1 MLTAPRRQALSAVLA
16 LSLLPAH
23 ALAQGAPGAKSQK
36 GAKAAPPPPCD
47 QARAVALIEQQAADA
62 RSFEPSAGKIRV
74 MIRAAGL
81 LWPYGQE
88 AARKIFNDAFDLAA
102 EHYRQRGDE
111 SRREGRGLT
120 MQLPDQRFE
129 VMREIAKHDPAW
141 ARGLAE
147 RAAEESKR
155 EAEQA
160 GARAGAAGAGDSRVG
175 EKLIGLASSLLGID
189 RQAAVELARASFR
202 HPASVSHPR
211 FFYELAKA
219 DREAADKLVL
229 EAVAAY
235 VAAGTTQDLSYVSA
249 YVFALTGTIS
259 QVSVSTTYQVPEG
272 FNPNP
277 ALQDALVKALLARA
291 ETILAAPE
299 QFAGDKNPYRWE
311 TTQIATAL
319 LTLEPLAARHRPAQA
334 ARVAEMRAR
343 VEAAVGETARRNAE
357 AHVRREQE
365 SERPFDFDGGA
376 ERAERETNPDKRDQA
391 IAFLAMGTTEIEH
404 LARLEGLA
412 VKVSDANVRRQL
424 LDWINFTRAL
434 RLAKEGRLDEAK
446 VAAGKVGELD
456 LRAVLHLEIARE
468 SIKHLEDRARARELL
483 DEVASAAAK
492 APNTD
497 IKARAQLGVA
507 HLFAS
512 FDGPRALE
520 VVGEAVKTVNTLDDP
535 ELSRAFVQRR
545 IEGKTFGT
553 YGAFGVPGFSLENA
567 FREAGARDFEGAL
580 LVARGLAKPHLR
592 ATAVVGL
599 AADCL
604 EQSAKKTPQ
613 PKPAKRARP

>member
-1 MLTAPRRQALSAVLA
+1 MLTPSCRHALSAALA
-16 LSLLPAH
+16 LSLLTTC
-23 ALAQGAPGAKSQK
+23 ALAQIAPGAKPQK
-36 GAKAAPPPPCD
+36 RAKAAPPPPCD

-74 MIRAAGL
+74 MLRAASL
-81 LWPYGQE
+81 LWPHGPE
-88 AARKIFNDAFDLAA
+88 RARKIFNDAFDLAA
-102 EHYRQRGDE
+102 EHFKQRGNE
-111 SRREGRGLT
+111 TRREGRGIT
-120 MQLPDQRFE
+120 AQLPDQRFE

-141 ARGLAE
+141 ARKLAE
-147 RAAEESKR
+147 RSAEESKR

-160 GARAGAAGAGDSRVG
+160 AAQAGAAGAGDSQVG

-189 RQAAVELARASFR
+189 REAATELARSSFR

-235 VAAGTTQDLSYVSA
+235 SAAGTTQDLSYVSVYA
-249 YVFALTGTIS
+249 FALARALS
-259 QVSVSTTYQVPEG
+259 QVSVSTMYQVPEG
-272 FNPNP
+272 FTPGP
-277 ALQDALVKALLARA
+277 ALQDALIRALLARA
-291 ETILAAPE
+291 ETILAAPD
-299 QFAGDKNPYRWE
+299 QFAGDKNPHRWE

-319 LTLEPLAARHRPAQA
+319 LSLEPLAARHRPAQA
-334 ARVAEMRAR
+334 ERVAEMRAR
-343 VEAAVGETARRNAE
+343 VEAAVGETARSNAE
-357 AHVRREQE
+357 AHIRRDQE
-365 SERPFDFDGGA
+365 SDKPFDFDGGF
-376 ERAERETNPDKRDQA
+376 ERAESQTNPDRRDQA
-391 IAFLAMGTTEIEH
+391 IAFLAMRTTEIEH

-412 VKVSDANVRRQL
+412 EKVSDANVRRQL

-434 RLAKEGRLDEAK
+434 RHAKEGRLDDAK
-446 VAAGKVGELD
+446 VAAGRVGELD

-468 SIKHLEDRARARELL
+468 SVKRLDDRARARELL
-483 DEVASAAAK
+483 DEVATAAAK

-520 VVGEAVKTVNTLDDP
+520 VMGEAVKTINALDNP

-545 IEGKTFGT
+545 VEGKTFGT
-553 YGAFGVPGFSLENA
+553 YGALGVPGFNLENA
-567 FREAGARDFEGAL
+567 FSEAGAQDFEGAL
-580 LVARGLAKPHLR
+580 LVARGLTEPHLR

-599 AADCL
+599 AAHCL
-604 EQSAKKTPQ
+604 EQPAKQTPQ
-613 PKPAKRARP
+613 TPPAKRARP